1 MEKDEL
7 DRKMMKIKEILL
19 MMKNKPK
26 TYLVEV
32 KWLLEIKGNKNNSKS
47 IYDRLNIPKSTDFD
61 KLLENEPGS
70 DSSIDDKDI
79 FEPEPDPE
87 VTIRSMDD
95 QRPKPKEINIVPTE
109 DPDTWG
115 FD

>member
-1 MEKDEL
+1 M
-7 DRKMMKIKEILL
+7 
-19 MMKNKPK
+19 
-26 TYLVEV
+26 
-32 KWLLEIKGNKNNSKS
+32 
-47 IYDRLNIPKSTDFD
+47 
-61 KLLENEPGS
+61 ENEPGS
-70 DSSIDDKDI
+70 DSSMDDKDI